1 MGSLPP
7 PSRNNPLEQYAAVGR
22 VASVKHSHR
31 ADRSR
36 LTPCQCCQCC
46 RCCRAQTATVYSD
59 ANGVQPKE
67 YTFKVQHVRGKQG
80 HEERKTVGKVKVD
93 LSTFC
98 TEEPSPVPQEVF
110 LQLK

>member
-1 MGSLPP
+1 MQQWDMLPP
-7 PSRNNPLEQYAAVGR
+7 SNIATVQTAVWL
-22 VASVKHSHR
+22 SS
-31 ADRSR
+31 
-36 LTPCQCCQCC
+36 CQRCLCCQ
-46 RCCRAQTATVYSD
+46 AQTATVYSD

-67 YTFKVQHVRGKQG
+67 YNFKVQHVRGKQG